1 MKTYELANALTTLAK
16 MLKSMPNQELD
27 SLLLPQQEKSNKN
40 KELEH
45 NEAIVGIHTLANLSK
60 IDKKQW
66 LNLIEEHGFDIP
78 VRDRDANRDII
89 GKLLRYIDKNENAKQ
104 AIQKSAEL
112 SNRGSSK
119 ELNRALSILMGGDK

>member
-1 MKTYELANALTTLAK
+1 MKTYELANALNALAK

-27 SLLLPQQEKSNKN
+27 SLVLPQQEKSNK
-40 KELEH
+40 ELKR
-45 NEAIVGIHTLANLSK
+45 NEAVVGIHTLANLSK

-78 VRDRDANRDII
+78 VRDRDASRDII

-104 AIQKSAEL
+104 AIQKSAEQ
-112 SNRGSSK
+112 SDTGSSK
-119 ELNRALSILMGGDK
+119 ELNRALSILMGSNK